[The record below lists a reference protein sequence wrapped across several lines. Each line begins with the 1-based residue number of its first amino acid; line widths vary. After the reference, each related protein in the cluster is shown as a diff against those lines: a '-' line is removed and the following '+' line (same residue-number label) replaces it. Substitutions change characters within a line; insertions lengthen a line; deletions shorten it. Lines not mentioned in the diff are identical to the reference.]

1 MLRNDRI
8 RQVVITASAVF
19 MIIGTLF
26 GIGVIGTRVEEAAGG
41 SLSATATLV
50 APAVNA
56 FSIWSVIYA
65 GLIAYVVW
73 QWLPA
78 NTTSAR
84 ARSIGWLAAASMV
97 LNASWLLVTQ
107 VGWLWA
113 SVAVIVALA
122 LVLGELVR
130 RLTALPADA
139 DRPATT
145 WAERF
150 IVDGT
155 FGLYLGWV
163 SVATVA
169 NITATLV
176 DSGVN
181 PAAPGLG
188 VPGCR
193 GAGGGRCA
201 GRHPGEGVRRPVRRG
216 RGHGLGPGLDRCGT
230 PHRRAGVH
238 AHRGGGCG
246 RGGCDCRGGGGRPAA
261 HVVVGRVPGGA
272 RAPPDP
278 TRRLRREERSDEP
291 TRGLRCEERAS
302 LEA

>member
-8 RQVVITASAVF
+8 RQVVITASAIF
-19 MIIGTLF
+19 MIVGTLF
-26 GIGVIGTRVEEAAGG
+26 GIGVIGTRVEESAGG

-130 RLTALPADA
+130 RLTAIPADA

-181 PAAPGLG
+181 PAAPVSEYLAVAVLAVAAALGVILAKAFGGRVGVAAAMAWGLG
-188 VPGCR
+188 WIAV
-193 GAGGGRCA
+193 GRLTDA
-201 GRHPGEGVRRPVRRG
+201 PASTLTGVAAAVAAAVIVAAAVAVRLRTSSSVG
-216 RGHGLGPGLDRCGT
+216 SR
-230 PHRRAGVH
+230 
-238 AHRGGGCG
+238 
-246 RGGCDCRGGGGRPAA
+246 AA
-261 HVVVGRVPGGA
+261 HA
-272 RAPPDP
+272 TA
-278 TRRLRREERSDEP
+278 
-291 TRGLRCEERAS
+291 
-302 LEA
+302 

>member
-1 MLRNDRI
+1 MLNNDRL

-19 MIIGTLF
+19 MIVGTLF
-26 GIGVIGTRVEEAAGG
+26 GIGVIGTRVEETAGG

-50 APAVNA
+50 APAVSA

-78 NTTSAR
+78 NTTSTR

-113 SVAVIVALA
+113 SVAVIGALA
-122 LVLGELVR
+122 VVLGLLIK
-130 RLTALPADA
+130 RLTDIPADA
-139 DRPATT
+139 DRPAAT

-150 IVDGT
+150 VVDGT

-176 DSGVN
+176 DSGVD
-181 PAAPGLG
+181 PGVPVSEYLAVVVLAVAAVLGAILARSFGGRFAVAAAMAWGLG
-188 VPGCR
+188 WIAV
-193 GAGGGRCA
+193 GRLTDA
-201 GRHPGEGVRRPVRRG
+201 PASTITGVAAAAAATAVVAAALAVR
-216 RGHGLGPGLDRCGT
+216 L
-230 PHRRAGVH
+230 
-238 AHRGGGCG
+238 
-246 RGGCDCRGGGGRPAA
+246 RPAA
-261 HVVVGRVPGGA
+261 VGS
-272 RAPPDP
+272 RA
-278 TRRLRREERSDEP
+278 TH
-291 TRGLRCEERAS
+291 AH
-302 LEA
+302 AA

>member
-26 GIGVIGTRVEEAAGG
+26 GIGVIGTRVEESAGG

-50 APAVNA
+50 APAVSA

-78 NTTSAR
+78 NTTTAR

-181 PAAPGLG
+181 PAAPVSEYLAVAVLAVAAALGVILAKAFGGRFGVAAAMAWGLG
-188 VPGCR
+188 WIAV
-193 GAGGGRCA
+193 GRLTDA
-201 GRHPGEGVRRPVRRG
+201 PASTLTGVAAAVAAAVIVAAAVAVRLRTSSSVES
-216 RGHGLGPGLDRCGT
+216 R
-230 PHRRAGVH
+230 
-238 AHRGGGCG
+238 
-246 RGGCDCRGGGGRPAA
+246 AA
-261 HVVVGRVPGGA
+261 HA
-272 RAPPDP
+272 TA
-278 TRRLRREERSDEP
+278 
-291 TRGLRCEERAS
+291 
-302 LEA
+302 

>member
-181 PAAPGLG
+181 PAAPVSEYLAVAVLAVAAALGVILAKAFGGRFGVAAAMAWGLG
-188 VPGCR
+188 WIAV
-193 GAGGGRCA
+193 GRLTDA
-201 GRHPGEGVRRPVRRG
+201 PASTLTGVAAAVAAAVIVAAAVAVRLRTSSPVRSR
-216 RGHGLGPGLDRCGT
+216 
-230 PHRRAGVH
+230 
-238 AHRGGGCG
+238 
-246 RGGCDCRGGGGRPAA
+246 AA
-261 HVVVGRVPGGA
+261 HA
-272 RAPPDP
+272 TA
-278 TRRLRREERSDEP
+278 
-291 TRGLRCEERAS
+291 
-302 LEA
+302 